1 VVQLYVRDEFASVP
15 RPVKELK
22 GFKRIQLEP
31 GETRSV
37 VFDLSVDQLGFY
49 DEDIHLVLEPGT
61 IQVLVGS
68 SSEDIRLRGSFEILG
83 SQKRRVPARIFT
95 CPVEVH

>member
-1 VVQLYVRDEFASVP
+1 
-15 RPVKELK
+15 LK

-31 GETRSV
+31 GDSRSV

-49 DEDIHLVLEPGT
+49 DQDLRLITEPGVV
-61 IQVLVGS
+61 QVLVGS
-68 SSEDIRLRGSFEILG
+68 SSEDIRLSGSFEILG
-83 SQKRRVPARIFT
+83 SQKRYVPTRIFT